1 MQGQNVP
8 VFIGIDLGSI
18 FAMSLTCISVINYC
32 EPLSVSGL
40 IRRL

>member
-18 FAMSLTCISVINYC
+18 FAMSLSFICVI
-32 EPLSVSGL
+32 L
-40 IRRL
+40 

>member
-18 FAMSLTCISVINYC
+18 FAMSLSCICVI
-32 EPLSVSGL
+32 L
-40 IRRL
+40 

>member
-18 FAMSLTCISVINYC
+18 FAMFLPCICVI
-32 EPLSVSGL
+32 LL
-40 IRRL
+40 

>member
-8 VFIGIDLGSI
+8 VFMGIDLVLFSRCPYHT
-18 FAMSLTCISVINYC
+18 FLSYC